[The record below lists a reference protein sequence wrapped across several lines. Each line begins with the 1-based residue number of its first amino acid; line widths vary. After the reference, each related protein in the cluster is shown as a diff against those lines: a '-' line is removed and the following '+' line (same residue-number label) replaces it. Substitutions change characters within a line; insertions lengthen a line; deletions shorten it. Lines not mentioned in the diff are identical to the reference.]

1 MEITVKRNFDEWINT
16 FKDSIATWTYYTDFP
31 KVYRNV
37 DAIKR
42 ELNLLNSLIGSKD
55 IENEFKNLVEEYPK
69 VLEVIPLLIAKREN
83 EVKINGL
90 EGELVFNFK
99 KLNHSIDN
107 YCLFMR
113 ETGLFDL
120 LSEHIVRDLTDY
132 VKGVEVGMDTN
143 GRKNRT
149 GHVMEDIVEGHIK
162 AAGFIKDQSY
172 FKEMYK
178 TDIEKKFG
186 LDLSIISNDG
196 KTEKRFDFVIKTPT
210 CVYAIETNFYG
221 GGGSKLNETARSY
234 EMLAVQSKGVKG
246 FKFVW
251 FTDGFG
257 WHSAK
262 NNLRQTFDVLDDVYC
277 INDLENGIIQKI
289 IK

>member
-1 MEITVKRNFDEWINT
+1 MKRDFDKWLAT

-37 DAIKR
+37 ESIKR

-55 IENEFKNLVEEYPK
+55 IENEFKQLINEYPK
-69 VLEVIPLLIAKREN
+69 VLEVVPILIAKREN
-83 EVKINGL
+83 EVKITEV
-90 EGELVFNFK
+90 EGEFIFNFK
-99 KLNHSIDN
+99 KPNCSIDD

-113 ETGLFDL
+113 KTGLFDL
-120 LSEHIVRDLTDY
+120 LENHIIRDLTDY
-132 VKGVEVGMDTN
+132 VKGIEVGMDTN

-149 GHVMEDIVEGHIK
+149 GHVMEDIVEGYIK
-162 AAGFIKDQSY
+162 EAGFVKEQNY

-178 TDIEKKFG
+178 SDIESKFG
-186 LDLSIISNDG
+186 LDLSVISNAG
-196 KTEKRFDFVIKTPT
+196 RTEKRFDFVIKTPN

-221 GGGSKLNETARSY
+221 SQGSKLNETARSY
-234 EMLAVQSKGVKG
+234 ELLALQSASING

-251 FTDGFG
+251 FTDGTG
-257 WHSAK
+257 WNSAK
-262 NNLRQTFDVLDDVYC
+262 NNLRQTFDIMDDVYN
-277 INDLENGIIQKI
+277 INDLDNGVISTI